1 MKNTDLKHKCV
12 ISLILVIIMGVVL
25 YYTYENNPQNQYSGI
40 IRLHVIANSD
50 SEEDQNLK
58 LKVRDE
64 IIKEVESLEQS
75 ENIEDS
81 RLYLEEH
88 LKDME
93 NVANRVIK
101 ENGKEY
107 QSQADLGVRWIPA
120 KTYGDM
126 YFPAGNYEA
135 LNLTLGEGEGQNWW
149 CVLFPPL
156 CLIEEDDEAIK
167 QAGLNQND
175 KMEIKWKLKE
185 IFEKANEKSMEKTRK
200 Y

>member
-1 MKNTDLKHKCV
+1 MKNSDLKQKCML
-12 ISLILVIIMGVVL
+12 SLILVIVMGFVL
-25 YYTYENNPQNQYSGI
+25 FYTYEDEPQNHYTGI

-50 SEEDQNLK
+50 SREDQELK

-64 IIKEVESLEQS
+64 IIKETERLKESQNIGQS
-75 ENIEDS
+75 RE
-81 RLYLEEH
+81 YLKTH

-93 NVANRVIK
+93 ETANRVIE
-101 ENGKEY
+101 ENGQHY
-107 QSQADLGVRWIPA
+107 TAQADLGVRWIPE

-156 CLIEEDDEAIK
+156 CLIEEDEAAMEEMGIHESEK
-167 QAGLNQND
+167 I
-175 KMEIKWKLKE
+175 EIKWKLMD
-185 IFEKANEKSMEKTRK
+185 ILDQ
-200 Y
+200 